1 MVSSKRSAASRHSP
15 AHLAAAVSAL
25 VACVA
30 VSGVLLAPEGA
41 SAQQGNGL
49 FGGLFGGWSSQNSYS
64 NRGRYSAGPY
74 GNSYGDSYDYSN
86 WFGSGRAEPAYS
98 SRYRTL
104 CVRTCDGYYFPIS
117 FSTTRAGLARD
128 ARRCEA
134 SCGAPAKLFYHR
146 NPGADIQHM
155 ISIDGQPYSTME
167 NAFRYREELV
177 EGCRCTPQPWSE
189 AAKQE
194 YRRRAEAERNPGSV
208 ETAAQELTTPVE
220 PAARAEVAGWNSYG
234 GNSYNAPRREPR
246 SSIISDGSGYGS
258 RWWEKLW

>member
-1 MVSSKRSAASRHSP
+1 MVSSKRNAASRHFP
-15 AHLAAAVSAL
+15 ATLAFTVSTL
-25 VACVA
+25 VACVIVFGA
-30 VSGVLLAPEGA
+30 LLAPQKA
-41 SAQQGNGL
+41 AAQQGGL
-49 FGGLFGGWSSQNSYS
+49 FDGLFSGWPSQNSYS

-86 WFGSGRAEPAYS
+86 WFGSSSPQPAYS

-117 FSTTRAGLARD
+117 FSTSRAGLVRD
-128 ARRCEA
+128 AKQCE
-134 SCGAPAKLFYHR
+134 SRCGAPARLFYHR

-155 ISIDGQPYSTME
+155 IDLNGQPYSSLE

-189 AAKQE
+189 AAQQE
-194 YRRRAEAERNPGSV
+194 YRRRAQAAANPEQV
-208 ETAAQELTTPVE
+208 QTAARDMAPVA
-220 PAARAEVAGWNSYG
+220 PAPRAEVAGWNSYG
-234 GNSYNAPRREPR
+234 DGGVNGATPRREPR
-246 SSIISDGSGYGS
+246 SSIISDGSGHGS